1 MPLSESS
8 IDCLHLSGIRY
19 YGYTGALPEEQIL
32 GQWFEI
38 DIKLWFDMAQAAASD
53 RLEDTLDYRPLLQAI
68 EQLMQQQRFQLI
80 ETLAAAILNLC
91 LAPSQVQRAAVR
103 VTKLAP
109 PVPNF
114 TGQISV
120 EMVRPHAESP

>member
-1 MPLSESS
+1 MSLSESAL
-8 IDCLHLSGIRY
+8 DCLHLSGIRY
-19 YGYTGALPEEQIL
+19 YGYTGALPEEQVL

-38 DIKLWFDMAQAAASD
+38 DIQLWFDMAQAAASD

-80 ETLAAAILNLC
+80 ETLAAEILKLC
-91 LAPSQVQRAAVR
+91 LAPPQVQRAAVR

-120 EMVRPHAESP
+120 EMVRSHAKSP

>member
-1 MPLSESS
+1 MSESS
-8 IDCLHLSGIRY
+8 IYCHHLSGIRY
-19 YGYTGALPEEQIL
+19 DIYTGALPEEQIL

-68 EQLMQQQRFQLI
+68 EQLMRQQRFQLI
-80 ETLAAAILNLC
+80 ETLAAAIMNLC
-91 LAPSQVQRAAVR
+91 LAPPQVQRAAVR

-120 EMVRPHAESP
+120 EMVRPHAKSP

>member
-1 MPLSESS
+1 MSESS

-19 YGYTGALPEEQIL
+19 YSYTGALPEEQIL
-32 GQWFEI
+32 GQCFEI

-68 EQLMQQQRFQLI
+68 EQLMRQQRFQLL
-80 ETLAAAILNLC
+80 ETLAAAIMNLC
-91 LAPSQVQRAAVR
+91 LAPPQVQRAAVR

-109 PVPNF
+109 PVPNI

-120 EMVRPHAESP
+120 EMVRP